1 MQEPLRVLQIMGIV
15 QNGGVEAII
24 MNYYKHIDRD
34 KVQFD
39 FVVHKGSNKAYLDTA
54 KSLGAHIYEV
64 TPYTNNFLSFTF
76 EIYRIIKKN
85 HYNIVHSNM
94 NTLSVFPLFAAW
106 AANAKIRI
114 LHNHTTD
121 NKAEG
126 LRSFIKRFLRPF
138 ARLFANHYWA
148 CSKLAGEWMYGKSF
162 VDKGKVTI
170 IRNAID
176 LDKFKFNQAKRNELR
191 NQFGLEGKFV
201 LGHVG
206 RFMKQKNHKFLIDV
220 FDELQKCYP
229 NSVLVL
235 VGDGPLKE
243 EIKNKVN
250 SLGLT
255 DKVLFMGNI
264 DYVAD
269 LYSALDVF
277 LLPSLYEGL
286 PVVGIEAQAN
296 GVAFLCSDYVTKE
309 IEMSNTINFITIDS
323 GVKVWVDSILKI
335 GITHSKNNRNDN
347 LILDYDIILQT
358 KLLELEYIRF
368 IINLKGDCI

>member
-15 QNGGVEAII
+15 QNGGVEAVI

-64 TPYTNNFLSFTF
+64 TPYTKNIFSFTY
-76 EIYRIIKKN
+76 EIYQIIKKN
-85 HYNIVHSNM
+85 HYSIVHSNM

-106 AANAKIRI
+106 VAKAKIRI

-126 LRSFIKRFLRPF
+126 LRSLIKRFLRPF
-138 ARLFANHYWA
+138 ARLFANQYWA
-148 CSKLAGEWMYGKSF
+148 CSKFAGEWMYGKSL
-162 VDKGKVTI
+162 VDNGKVFV

-176 LDKFKFNQAKRNELR
+176 LKKFSFNQQKRDELR
-191 NQFGLEGKFV
+191 SRLGLESKFV

-206 RFMKQKNHKFLIDV
+206 RFMKQKNHHFLIDI
-220 FDELQKCYP
+220 FNEFQKY
-229 NSVLVL
+229 NHESALIL

-243 EIKNKVN
+243 AIKNKVK

-255 DKVLFMGNI
+255 GKVFFLGNI
-264 DYVAD
+264 DYVAN

-286 PVVGIEAQAN
+286 PVVGVEAQAN
-296 GVAFLCSDYVTKE
+296 GLPLVASTEITKE
-309 IEMSNTINFITIDS
+309 MSINNNLKYLLLNTSIENWVRSIKESSRTSSEVVAKNFISS
-323 GVKVWVDSILKI
+323 GFNI
-335 GITHSKNNRNDN
+335 NNEAKQLTQFYLN
-347 LILDYDIILQT
+347 
-358 KLLELEYIRF
+358 F
-368 IINLKGDCI
+368 

>member
-15 QNGGVEAII
+15 QNGGVEAVI

-76 EIYRIIKKN
+76 EIYKIIKKN

-126 LRSFIKRFLRPF
+126 LRSFLKRFLRPF
-138 ARLFANHYWA
+138 ARLFANQYWA
-148 CSKLAGEWMYGKSF
+148 CSKLAGEWLYGKNY
-162 VDKGKVTI
+162 VDMGKVTI

-191 NQFGLEGKFV
+191 NQFGLKGKFV

-220 FDELQKCYP
+220 FDEFQKCYP

-264 DYVAD
+264 DFVAD
-269 LYSALDVF
+269 LYNALDVF

-296 GVAFLCSDYVTKE
+296 GLPSMCSQNVTKE
-309 IEMSNTINFITIDS
+309 I
-323 GVKVWVDSILKI
+323 L
-335 GITHSKNNRNDN
+335 
-347 LILDYDIILQT
+347 LCDYI
-358 KLLELEYIRF
+358 KLLPINEGHQIWIDNILSITNMKPSRYTVNTSIIRYSIKEEGKYLEDLYKSF
-368 IINLKGDCI
+368 AYMEGDCI